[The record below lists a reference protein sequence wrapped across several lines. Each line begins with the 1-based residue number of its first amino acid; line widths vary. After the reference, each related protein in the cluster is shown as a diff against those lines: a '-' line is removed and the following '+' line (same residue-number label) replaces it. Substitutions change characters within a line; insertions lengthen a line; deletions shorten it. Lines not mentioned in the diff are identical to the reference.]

1 MNEAE
6 TQSTLMFGQRVK
18 TIKNNVKANTEKS
31 SEYWMK
37 MYNNECN
44 KGAKIKVLV
53 LKLIKE
59 AKEHRKGKELKN
71 IIFLKN
77 IFPYMVETYKR
88 SGKSFQP
95 LFF

>member
-1 MNEAE
+1 MNEQE
-6 TQSTLMFGQRVK
+6 THSTLMFGQRVK

-44 KGAKIKVLV
+44 KGAKVKKLV

-59 AKEHRKGKELKN
+59 AEEHRKGNL
-71 IIFLKN
+71 ILC
-77 IFPYMVETYKR
+77 R
-88 SGKSFQP
+88 SQVM
-95 LFF
+95 LAIVTQ

>member
-59 AKEHRKGKELKN
+59 AKEHRKGKELEN
-71 IIFLKN
+71 NF
-77 IFPYMVETYKR
+77 YK
-88 SGKSFQP
+88 KKHIP
-95 LFF
+95 LYGGNV